1 MGLLTAAALGLGLAT
16 GERAGSRV
24 RCALVTG
31 ATDGI
36 GRHTATLLAR
46 AFPGLRLLLH
56 GRDGG
61 RLQVARDR
69 VLELAPTTRVDLL
82 LADLS
87 DPAQVRSLA
96 SDVRSLS
103 DELDVYVQN
112 AGVFLTEPDW
122 TSAGLERTFAVNVAA
137 PFLLAAEL
145 FPLLRA
151 TPESRMLMVSSISQ
165 SDGGGLDLD
174 DLQLRQPG
182 RWNAYRAYGWSK
194 LQVAMVAAE
203 LSARLSPEELL
214 VYSCDPGTV
223 NTKMLLAGWGRC
235 GIDVSSA
242 NDEFELVRDFVPSR
256 HGQYF
261 VARRESRGSPEVS
274 DSERRRRLWA
284 TLETIT
290 GATFLT

>member
-1 MGLLTAAALGLGLAT
+1 MGLLTAAALGLGLA
-16 GERAGSRV
+16 AGGRSAGGV

-36 GRHTATLLAR
+36 GRHTATLLAKSS
-46 AFPGLRLLLH
+46 PGMRLLLH
-56 GRDGG
+56 GRDAK
-61 RLQVARDR
+61 RLEAAKSL
-69 VLELAPTTRVDLL
+69 VLGLAPTTRVEPL

-96 SDVRSLS
+96 AAVRSLTE
-103 DELDVYVQN
+103 ELDVFVQN

-122 TSAGLERTFAVNVAA
+122 TPEGLERTFAVNVAA
-137 PFLLAAEL
+137 PFMLAKEL

-151 TPESRMLMVSSISQ
+151 TPESRMLIVSSISQ
-165 SDGGGLDLD
+165 SDGGRLDLD

-203 LSARLSPEELL
+203 LSTRVSPEELL

-235 GIDVSSA
+235 GIDVNSA
-242 NDEFELVRDFVPSR
+242 DDEFELVKDFVPSR
-256 HGQYF
+256 HGKYF
-261 VARRESRGSPEVS
+261 VACRESRGSPDVS
-274 DSERRRRLWA
+274 DSEKRRRLWSG
-284 TLETIT
+284 LEAVTESS
-290 GATFLT
+290 FLP